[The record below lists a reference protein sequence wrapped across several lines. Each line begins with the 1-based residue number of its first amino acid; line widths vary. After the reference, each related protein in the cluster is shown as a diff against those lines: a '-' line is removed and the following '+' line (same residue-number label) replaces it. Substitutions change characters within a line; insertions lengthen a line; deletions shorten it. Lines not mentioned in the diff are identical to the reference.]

1 MTRLTLLYIVL
12 LLTSYTVQAE
22 ADIKFVFTH
31 EGSKFSKLI
40 DEFSAREGIKI
51 ERVWEAQ
58 GDLRLSLLE
67 LIERG
72 NAPDVVLIPGDHIG
86 LHKLMNYSAIP
97 LELRTENIS
106 DNIWQSATSDGQIYG
121 APIMQG
127 NHLMLYYNKR
137 YITEPAKT

>member
-1 MTRLTLLYIVL
+1 MTRIILFYILL

-58 GDLRLSLLE
+58 GTLGLAYLS
-67 LIERG
+67 
-72 NAPDVVLIPGDHIG
+72 
-86 LHKLMNYSAIP
+86 
-97 LELRTENIS
+97 
-106 DNIWQSATSDGQIYG
+106 
-121 APIMQG
+121 
-127 NHLMLYYNKR
+127 
-137 YITEPAKT
+137 